1 MIKKKKEK
9 KDDHERRE
17 SNTGP
22 ERSKPKAL
30 TTSLPYI
37 FLFIVISVV
46 QAKVPIRDCTT

>member
-1 MIKKKKEK
+1 MTG
-9 KDDHERRE
+9 RWE
-17 SNTGP
+17 SNPGP

-46 QAKVPIRDCTT
+46 QAKVPIRDCTK